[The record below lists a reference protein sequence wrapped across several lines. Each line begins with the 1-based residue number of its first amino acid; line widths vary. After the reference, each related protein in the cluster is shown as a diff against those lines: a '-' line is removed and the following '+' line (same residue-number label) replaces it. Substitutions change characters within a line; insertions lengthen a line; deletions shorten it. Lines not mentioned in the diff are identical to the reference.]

1 MSMIG
6 RITKR
11 WLRNFIS
18 VIFVVILFIEIGVGV
33 FVHNYYY
40 NSVSQ
45 ILDNGL
51 DEVIDYI
58 TNAMGAS
65 KDISA
70 AAVDYLEVATD
81 VELYEMQF
89 IDASGNIALSSSG
102 FAYDTD
108 EKKPDYDLARLA
120 ENGYSKWRGEND
132 GGENILCVTRLLSS
146 DQGFSGEAVRLVVSL
161 EPVNHRIFLT
171 IAITVFI
178 GFFMLFFVIISGS
191 YFINSIVN
199 PVRQIGATA
208 GKIAQGNFSVILEK
222 NYDDEIGDL
231 CDIINNMANELAASE
246 RMKNE
251 FISSVSHELR
261 TPLTA
266 IKGWGE
272 TLRECGTEDT
282 EMYQRGMNVIISEAE
297 RLSGLV
303 EDLLDFSHM
312 QTGRLSMKFER
323 MDILAELS
331 EAVYMFT
338 ERAKQEGKHLVY
350 SEPDSLPFVLGDSNR
365 LKQVFVNIIDNAV
378 KYTDADGTIMISATE
393 KDGFAH
399 ITVSDTGCGIASSE
413 IAKVKERF
421 YKANTTRR
429 GFGIGLA
436 VADEIVAMHSGEL
449 SILSEEGIGTTITI
463 KIPAIPVRQDAG
475 DYIETDTLVK

>member
-1 MSMIG
+1 
-6 RITKR
+6 
-11 WLRNFIS
+11 
-18 VIFVVILFIEIGVGV
+18 
-33 FVHNYYY
+33 
-40 NSVSQ
+40 
-45 ILDNGL
+45 
-51 DEVIDYI
+51 
-58 TNAMGAS
+58 
-65 KDISA
+65 
-70 AAVDYLEVATD
+70 
-81 VELYEMQF
+81 
-89 IDASGNIALSSSG
+89 
-102 FAYDTD
+102 
-108 EKKPDYDLARLA
+108 
-120 ENGYSKWRGEND
+120 
-132 GGENILCVTRLLSS
+132 
-146 DQGFSGEAVRLVVSL
+146 
-161 EPVNHRIFLT
+161 
-171 IAITVFI
+171 
-178 GFFMLFFVIISGS
+178 
-191 YFINSIVN
+191 
-199 PVRQIGATA
+199 
-208 GKIAQGNFSVILEK
+208 
-222 NYDDEIGDL
+222 
-231 CDIINNMANELAASE
+231 
-246 RMKNE
+246 
-251 FISSVSHELR
+251 
-261 TPLTA
+261 
-266 IKGWGE
+266 
-272 TLRECGTEDT
+272 
-282 EMYQRGMNVIISEAE
+282 
-297 RLSGLV
+297 
-303 EDLLDFSHM
+303 
-312 QTGRLSMKFER
+312 MKFER